1 MVKVSG
7 LTLTREEVAQLTG
20 RQLAP
25 AQSKQLNHLGIE
37 HRRLTDGTVVVLR
50 EVVMRA
56 LGAKPEMSAKPR
68 VALNLGDI

>member
-1 MVKVSG
+1 MVIMG
-7 LTLTREEVAQLTG
+7 FTLTREEIEQLTG

-50 EVVMRA
+50 DAAVLA
-56 LGAKPEMSAKPR
+56 LGGNSASSPKPR
-68 VALNLGDI
+68 VAMNLEDR

>member
-1 MVKVSG
+1 MSG

-50 EVVMRA
+50 DVAMRA
-56 LGAKPEMSAKPR
+56 LGARPEADSKPK
-68 VALNLGDI
+68 VVLNLENR